1 MNGWMQK
8 ILTQVN
14 KCIFWSIPPML
25 QFHTDTHLL
34 ARSLACFA
42 SFVFMTTFWWKKV
55 VGYHEEDD
63 DSRGHNTQIPC
74 LLACFASFVF
84 MTAFWWKKSRLS

>member
-1 MNGWMQK
+1 MDGWMQK

-14 KCIFWSIPPML
+14 KCIFWSIPPIL
-25 QFHTDTHLL
+25 QFHTDTICSFACL
-34 ARSLACFA
+34 LACFA

-63 DSRGHNTQIPC
+63 ASRGQNTQ
-74 LLACFASFVF
+74 V
-84 MTAFWWKKSRLS
+84 KKTLSSD